1 MNDRG
6 DSYDPKTKDIVDK
19 QFMPKSLYDGLTTQG
34 VNLKG
39 DYDG

>member
-6 DSYDPKTKDIVDK
+6 DSYDPKTKGIVHK
-19 QFMPKSLYDGLTTQG
+19 QFMPKSLYDGLTGQK
-34 VNLKG
+34 VDLKG